1 MWIAGYGTLCYN
13 SYIKSSLEGAPMNNN
28 YPQIQELLH
37 QKADYQAGLNLLPY
51 DGTPLM
57 IHETSGQFKLAA
69 IYGGKNDEQ

>member
-1 MWIAGYGTLCYN
+1 
-13 SYIKSSLEGAPMNNN
+13 MNNN

-37 QKADYQAGLNLLPY
+37 QKADYQAGLNLLPNV
-51 DGTPLM
+51 GTPLM